1 MTTFQKVQ
9 RSTSNNN
16 KLQILLA
23 NCEPYMLT
31 NINLLK
37 CISESVSLSN
47 YSDIYTKTI
56 INTDNKPPVI
66 KRERPSSIE
75 KKNVQPEYATIKEK
89 DTLFWCYY
97 IIKYGYDD
105 YEMVTQKFSVEK
117 NLKIECITQ
126 IRKDKELLKKYKL
139 KRSEIESELLND
151 EILSL
156 KGFLTLCIYN
166 NINFLLIDNRKYYEL
181 VVNDQVEHDKVSCN
195 IIKCERGK
203 YTVDI
208 TDEKEIIE
216 NKLTTYRNNYYKI
229 ENLTKPIKSFST
241 YSLPDMIEI
250 CDNLKISVTGPDGKK
265 LKKKELYT
273 EILKHF

>member
-1 MTTFQKVQ
+1 MTSFQKVQ
-9 RSTSNNN
+9 TPSSNN

-37 CISESVSLSN
+37 CISESTSLSN
-47 YSDIYTKTI
+47 YSDIYMKTI
-56 INTDNKPPVI
+56 INTNNKPPII
-66 KRERPSSIE
+66 KQRERPSSTE
-75 KKNVQPEYATIKEK
+75 KKNVQPEYASIKEK

-97 IIKYGYDD
+97 IIKYGYED
-105 YEMVTQKFSVEK
+105 YEMVTQQFSIEK
-117 NLKIECITQ
+117 NLKIECISQ

-156 KGFLTLCIYN
+156 KGFLALCIYN
-166 NINFLLIDNRKYYEL
+166 KINFLLIDNRKYYEL
-181 VVNDQVEHDKVSCN
+181 IVNDEIEQDKISCN

-208 TDEKEIIE
+208 TDEKEIME

-241 YSLPDMIEI
+241 YSLPDMIDI
-250 CDNLKISVTGPDGKK
+250 CSNLKISVTGPDGKK

>member
-1 MTTFQKVQ
+1 MTSFQKVQ
-9 RSTSNNN
+9 RKTNN

-37 CISESVSLSN
+37 CISESKSLSN

-56 INTDNKPPVI
+56 INTDNKPPII
-66 KRERPSSIE
+66 KQRERSSSTE
-75 KKNVQPEYATIKEK
+75 KKNVQPEYASIKEK

-105 YEMVTQKFSVEK
+105 YEMVTQQFSVEK
-117 NLKIECITQ
+117 NLKIECISQ

-156 KGFLTLCIYN
+156 KGFLALCIYN
-166 NINFLLIDNRKYYEL
+166 KINFLLIDNRKYYEL
-181 VVNDQVEHDKVSCN
+181 IVNDEIEQDKISCN

-208 TDEKEIIE
+208 TDEKEIME

-229 ENLTKPIKSFST
+229 ENLTKPIKGFST
-241 YSLPDMIEI
+241 YSLPEMIEI
-250 CDNLKISVTGPDGKK
+250 CGNLKISVTGPDGKK

>member
-1 MTTFQKVQ
+1 MTSFQKV
-9 RSTSNNN
+9 RGATSDN

-37 CISESVSLSN
+37 CISESTSLSN
-47 YSDIYTKTI
+47 YSDIYTRTI
-56 INTDNKPPVI
+56 INTNNQPPII
-66 KRERPSSIE
+66 KQREKSSLNE
-75 KKNVQPEYATIKEK
+75 KKNVQPEYASIKER

-105 YEMVTQKFSVEK
+105 YEMVTQQFSVEK
-117 NLKIECITQ
+117 NLKIECISQ

-151 EILSL
+151 EMLSL
-156 KGFLTLCIYN
+156 KGFLALCIYN

-181 VVNDQVEHDKVSCN
+181 IVNDEIDADKASCN

-208 TDEKEIIE
+208 TDEKDIME

-229 ENLTKPIKSFST
+229 ENLTKPIKGFST

-250 CDNLKISVTGPDGKK
+250 CRNLKISVTGPDGKK